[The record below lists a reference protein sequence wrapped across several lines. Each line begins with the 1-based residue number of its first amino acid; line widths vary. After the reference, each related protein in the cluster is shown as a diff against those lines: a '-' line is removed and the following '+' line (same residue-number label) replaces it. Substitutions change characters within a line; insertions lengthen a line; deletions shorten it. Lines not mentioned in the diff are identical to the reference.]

1 MGEQITVR
9 QYLRIPETIRPMEL
23 VYGVVREPPA
33 PRYDH
38 QSIVTH
44 LAGLLDRHVRKH
56 RLGRV
61 CASPVDVVLDREQAL
76 VLQPDII
83 FVATERLRIIRDRVW
98 GSPDLVVEVLSP
110 GTARRDR
117 TLKLPL
123 YRQYGVQEC
132 WLVDPLA
139 RRVEIVDLADPSRRR
154 PRRVHPRYASIRS
167 RVLPS
172 FRVPPARFFE

>member
-98 GSPDLVVEVLSP
+98 GPPDLVVEVLSP

-154 PRRVHPRYASIRS
+154 PRRVHPHASIRS

-172 FRVPPARFFE
+172 FRGCPVRC